1 MILGATKTRKVPLTD
16 MREDSLRK
24 TEFEYEQ
31 VEVQMP
37 SVLQG
42 GNITDI

>member
-1 MILGATKTRKVPLTD
+1 MILGATKRRKVPLTERD
-16 MREDSLRK
+16 IRKVSLRK
-24 TEFEYEQ
+24 AEFEYGQ

-42 GNITDI
+42 G

>member
-1 MILGATKTRKVPLTD
+1 MILGATKRRTVPLTERGI
-16 MREDSLRK
+16 REFSFRK
-24 TEFEYEQ
+24 TQFEYGQ

-42 GNITDI
+42 G